1 MFSDDGTPDHEA
13 SEEHVYNAPILAEDE
28 VRKHP
33 SLYDHHPA
41 VEPPSSAFEPEE
53 GNSRPSSRPSSRP
66 TSLYRVSSMDHQ
78 STPLEDVEEY
88 EPLFPDDGKPT
99 TREPAGEP
107 SAKKQKVH
115 TQRFPSRDIWEDA
128 PDSVYY
134 TAHVSTPD
142 VSERPAKAQTT
153 ATPPARDGETPAQ
166 AFARHQEELAERES
180 RQHGADA
187 FLPTQTTQKP
197 IWAKHQSHLAN
208 QQARPSPAPRF
219 PSRDVWEDAPD
230 SLQLETTVSTPQ
242 QDPDSESPAETK
254 PGVPQ
259 RPVRKTTDPSSGSE
273 RPAIPLRPKP
283 KQSSSEEDV
292 TSPPSA
298 TSSSS
303 KGPSLPGRPKP
314 HIPAR
319 PAKASP
325 TPSSSESGEAVAAAK
340 RKPAVPAR
348 PMAGK
353 IAALQAG
360 FMSDLNKKLGLG
372 PQAPKKEDAPAEE
385 EKVSEPKEKVP
396 LSDARKGRARGPQ
409 RRAPAKSRS
418 PAAAPSEEEPKKVS
432 FSFSVPST
440 VFEID
445 PEAGDVSVG
454 GSSSIV
460 EKAPVVSAIAEHEP
474 ANPEVKEEKNEEETV
489 DKSPEVEAEVPA
501 VSSEEKEDEAP
512 AEETKSLATNMA
524 GEPLVE
530 ETIRAD
536 EEHDEVEP
544 TKVEEH

>member
-1 MFSDDGTPDHEA
+1 
-13 SEEHVYNAPILAEDE
+13 
-28 VRKHP
+28 
-33 SLYDHHPA
+33 
-41 VEPPSSAFEPEE
+41 
-53 GNSRPSSRPSSRP
+53 
-66 TSLYRVSSMDHQ
+66 
-78 STPLEDVEEY
+78 
-88 EPLFPDDGKPT
+88 
-99 TREPAGEP
+99 
-107 SAKKQKVH
+107 
-115 TQRFPSRDIWEDA
+115 
-128 PDSVYY
+128 
-134 TAHVSTPD
+134 
-142 VSERPAKAQTT
+142 
-153 ATPPARDGETPAQ
+153 
-166 AFARHQEELAERES
+166 
-180 RQHGADA
+180 
-187 FLPTQTTQKP
+187 
-197 IWAKHQSHLAN
+197 
-208 QQARPSPAPRF
+208 
-219 PSRDVWEDAPD
+219 
-230 SLQLETTVSTPQ
+230 
-242 QDPDSESPAETK
+242 
-254 PGVPQ
+254 
-259 RPVRKTTDPSSGSE
+259 
-273 RPAIPLRPKP
+273 
-283 KQSSSEEDV
+283 
-292 TSPPSA
+292 
-298 TSSSS
+298 
-303 KGPSLPGRPKP
+303 
-314 HIPAR
+314 
-319 PAKASP
+319 
-325 TPSSSESGEAVAAAK
+325 
-340 RKPAVPAR
+340 
-348 PMAGK
+348 MAGK

-372 PQAPKKEDAPAEE
+372 PQAPKKEDPPAEE